1 MVVRAHTT
9 PRPDETARA
18 TTTDRSTPASSSPS
32 SSPSPSSAPP
42 SPPGTVQDW
51 ARGRRIPVD
60 ARLAQ
65 RGDEAR
71 RALDAAAPDAGPD
84 EQLLHELAAR
94 QLPLVLQLHEIEE
107 QLATRLGLVMDDPKL
122 AVVVVRVLRE
132 TVAIA
137 SATSKRVQSTLTAA
151 SALRAQRRFLV
162 LHRRTLESHDED

>member
-18 TTTDRSTPASSSPS
+18 TTTDRSTPAT
-32 SSPSPSSAPP
+32 SSPSPSAAPP
-42 SPPGTVQDW
+42 LPPGTVQDW

-65 RGDEAR
+65 RGDDAR

-84 EQLLHELAAR
+84 EQLLHELVAR

-137 SATSKRVQSTLTAA
+137 SATSKRIQSTLTAA

-162 LHRRTLESHDED
+162 LHRRTLESHHED

>member
-9 PRPDETARA
+9 PGPHETARA
-18 TTTDRSTPASSSPS
+18 TTAGRSTPPS
-32 SSPSPSSAPP
+32 SSAAGPSPAGP
-42 SPPGTVQDW
+42 SPPGDVQDW
-51 ARGRRIPVD
+51 ARGRRVPVD

-65 RGDEAR
+65 RGEEAR
-71 RALDAAAPDAGPD
+71 RALDAAAPDSGPD
-84 EQLLHELAAR
+84 ERLLHELVAR

-137 SATSKRVQSTLTAA
+137 SATSKRIQSTLTAA

-162 LHRRTLESHDED
+162 LHGRTLESNHED